1 MQWYQGYIL
10 HHRPWRETSLW
21 LEVFSREC
29 GKVALLAKGARRSRK
44 RPPLQPLQ
52 PLLLR
57 WRKKGDLGTLV
68 DVDPLAPQLSLEGK
82 SLFCSF
88 YLNELL
94 SCLLM
99 REDPHPELFDA
110 YRDALACLARG
121 GDLEVGL
128 RHFELSLLRGI
139 GYAPVLDHEVEYG
152 TDIVA
157 NLTYRYEPER
167 GPVLDS
173 DGWLAGRTLIA
184 LRQGTLETREER
196 REAKRL
202 LRLLI
207 DQHLQGRPLKSRAL
221 FLPHCGNK

>member
-10 HHRPWRETSLW
+10 HRRPWRETSLW

-44 RPPLQPLQ
+44 RLPPQPLQ

-68 DVDPLAPQLSLEGK
+68 DVDPLAPQVSLEGK
-82 SLFCSF
+82 ALFCSF

-94 SCLLM
+94 SCLLI
-99 REDPHPELFDA
+99 REDPHPDLFDD
-110 YRDALACLARG
+110 YRYALACLARG
-121 GDLEVGL
+121 EDLEACL
-128 RHFELSLLRGI
+128 RRFELSLLRGI
-139 GYAPVLDHEVEYG
+139 GYAPVLEHEVEYG
-152 TDIVA
+152 AEIVA

-167 GPVLDS
+167 GPVVDNH
-173 DGWLAGRTLIA
+173 GWLGGRTLIA
-184 LRQGTLETREER
+184 LRQGALETREVR

-221 FLPHCGNK
+221 FLHLSENK